1 MSTQNGRNMNRE
13 RRLTFAERR
22 EMEQLEADI
31 AALEEE
37 KTNLQAGLC
46 SGTLA
51 VDELTAYSK
60 RLPLLE
66 EELDEKSMR
75 WLELSEFQ

>member
-22 EMEQLEADI
+22 EMEQLEREI

-37 KTNLQAGLC
+37 KANLQADLC